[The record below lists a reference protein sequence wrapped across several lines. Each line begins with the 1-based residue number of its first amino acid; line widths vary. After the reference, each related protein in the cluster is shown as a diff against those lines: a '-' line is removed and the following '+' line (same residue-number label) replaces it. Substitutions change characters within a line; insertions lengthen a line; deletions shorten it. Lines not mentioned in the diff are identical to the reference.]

1 MNSPHTRRPLNLTDA
16 DREAW
21 ADFERK
27 SARAADQFE
36 ALPISHRNY
45 GRIATCPECR
55 CYVPATGLCRWCRKG
70 AA

>member
-1 MNSPHTRRPLNLTDA
+1 MSTPTHRRPLRLTDA

-21 ADFERK
+21 AAYERS
-27 SARAADQFE
+27 SARAADQFD
-36 ALPISHRNY
+36 AMPISYRNN